1 VLIDDCRSPKL
12 RQYQPRCSC
21 QLDCR
26 PQWNPGAGTHTH
38 TEFHKI
44 MLSHIWR
51 SRVRGEE
58 YSESSL
64 PRIPFKP
71 SCCTFVI
78 STYNQ
83 SFFPPGVFHR
93 SKNHGQKIFS
103 KGARL
108 LKLAKEELVKV
119 NVKIEEIQHF
129 GEVKVF
135 TNHGTASYPVL

>member
-1 VLIDDCRSPKL
+1 MVSR
-12 RQYQPRCSC
+12 
-21 QLDCR
+21 
-26 PQWNPGAGTHTH
+26 
-38 TEFHKI
+38 
-44 MLSHIWR
+44 IWR
-51 SRVRGEE
+51 SRARGEE

-83 SFFPPGVFHR
+83 SFFPPGFFHR
-93 SKNHGQKIFS
+93 SMIQKRQKNFS
-103 KGARL
+103 KGTRL

-119 NVKIEEIQHF
+119 NVTIEEIQHF

-135 TNHGTASYPVL
+135 TNHGTAGYPVL